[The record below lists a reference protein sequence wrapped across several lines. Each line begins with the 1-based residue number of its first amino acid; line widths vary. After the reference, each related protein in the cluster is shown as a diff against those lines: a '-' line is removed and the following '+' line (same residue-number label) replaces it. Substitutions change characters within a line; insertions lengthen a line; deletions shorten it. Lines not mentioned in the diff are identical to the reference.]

1 MPALQRDTLAD
12 GTSFL
17 GDNGAV
23 AAAANEIRLQVRAVR
38 DISRPEQG
46 PVAGTT
52 DQVGPMTSQ
61 QGFATARFRLADLL
75 LIRPH
80 QVAAERRPRIEA
92 RHH

>member
-1 MPALQRDTLAD
+1 MTNRFAMLGRDGQCSLTSMPALQRDTLAD

-46 PVAGTT
+46 PVAGTM
-52 DQVGPMTSQ
+52 DQARPMTFQ
-61 QGFATARFRLADLL
+61 QGFATARC
-75 LIRPH
+75 
-80 QVAAERRPRIEA
+80 
-92 RHH
+92 